1 MRAPGNKN
9 KFRTDLHA
17 YQTRELELF
26 VQMSVKVLHHR
37 YSVSIC
43 NIETSISGALGS
55 QSLDETLS
63 IGVMRTIWN
72 GDLDSDALKE
82 ILETRALG
90 FGKPARVRTCGC
102 PLPLR
107 KSRQSEI
114 KFPCWYIASVEM
126 LILIRTLLDDGLAGW
141 KYPRHRTTP
150 GMAFVSWLVKAIA
163 R

>member
-26 VQMSVKVLHHR
+26 VRMSVKVLHHR

-43 NIETSISGALGS
+43 NIETLISGALGS

-90 FGKPARVRTCGC
+90 FGKPARGESVWLST
-102 PLPLR
+102 
-107 KSRQSEI
+107 SI
-114 KFPCWYIASVEM
+114 KKIQAERDKVSV
-126 LILIRTLLDDGLAGW
+126 LVHSIRRDVD
-141 KYPRHRTTP
+141 
-150 GMAFVSWLVKAIA
+150 ID
-163 R
+163 